1 MPRWVLDYV
10 IVHELAH
17 LVHLHH
23 DAAFHA
29 LVARYPRA
37 ERAEGFLEAVS
48 LGFADGT
55 EQHDPDDLNLDDL
68 NPSEESL

>member
-1 MPRWVLDYV
+1 MPQWVIDYV

-23 DAAFHA
+23 NDEFHA
-29 LVARYPRA
+29 LVARFPRA

-48 LGFADGT
+48 LGFATLDPVTDLPTTHPRT
-55 EQHDPDDLNLDDL
+55 ESTQEN
-68 NPSEESL
+68 